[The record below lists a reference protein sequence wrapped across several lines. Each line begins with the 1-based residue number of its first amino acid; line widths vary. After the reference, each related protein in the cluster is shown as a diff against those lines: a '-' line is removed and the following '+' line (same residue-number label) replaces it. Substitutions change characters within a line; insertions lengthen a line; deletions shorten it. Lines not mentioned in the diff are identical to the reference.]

1 MALTPLATLRDTIA
15 SGTVRQQTVAVG
27 ELVGFSVGADYYFG
41 RARTNSRD
49 DLLGTR
55 KVVVEF
61 IMMPD
66 DGIDMDDPT
75 TWAYDVQN
83 EKRTVK
89 AKDGSKTVKVV
100 ADRSRMSIP
109 TVRLTILSRPAAPT
123 GTVAGTSAISKF
135 AKR

>member
-15 SGTVRQQTVAVG
+15 SGTVKQHSISAG

-61 IMMPD
+61 ILMPD
-66 DGIDMDDPT
+66 EGIDMDAPS
-75 TWAYDVQN
+75 TWVYEATS
-83 EKRTVK
+83 EKRTNTN
-89 AKDGSKTVKVV
+89 KDGSKTVKMVV
-100 ADRSRMSIP
+100 DRARMSIP
-109 TVRLTILSRPAAPT
+109 TMRLTVLSRPAAPT

>member
-15 SGTVRQQTVAVG
+15 SGTVKQQSISVG

-55 KVVVEF
+55 RVVVEF

-66 DGIDMDDPT
+66 DGIDMDVPA
-75 TWAYDVQN
+75 TWVYDATN
-83 EKRTVK
+83 EKRTTTN
-89 AKDGSKTVKVV
+89 KDGSKTVKMVV
-100 ADRSRMSIP
+100 DRSRMSIP
-109 TVRLTILSRPAAPT
+109 TMRLTVLSRPAAPT